1 MRLLPLILLAAST
14 VTFAQS
20 EVEPS
25 LFKSE
30 RLFTSDG
37 KVETDRGHRIESG
50 LLNDIA
56 YRLYYVDGSGSFV
69 GKPGNVLATSEYGS
83 NWETRCYKDSMDDSK
98 SCDMKKGNFW
108 LTVSP
113 KSKRETDITI
123 GVDNFPGTNVAIRID
138 RAKAIYS
145 AANGNG
151 HFSNAQSLRIIE
163 QLKKGKSF
171 TTNYT
176 EWPYQ
181 SIKEA
186 TWDVYGFNE
195 CFQYITWAVER
206 IK

>member
-1 MRLLPLILLAAST
+1 MRLFPISLVIVSAAA
-14 VTFAQS
+14 FAQP

-30 RLFTSDG
+30 RLFTSDA
-37 KVETDRGHRIESG
+37 KVETDRQHKIESG
-50 LLNDIA
+50 LLNGVA
-56 YRLYYVDGSGSFV
+56 YRIYYADGSGSFV
-69 GKPGNVLATSEYGS
+69 GKPGNILGTSENG

-98 SCDMKKGNFW
+98 SCDMKKGTLW
-108 LTVSP
+108 LTVNP
-113 KSKRETDITI
+113 KSKRETDISI
-123 GVDNFPGTNVAIRID
+123 GVDNFPGTNVGIRID

-163 QLKKGKSF
+163 QLKKGEAF

-176 EWPYQ
+176 EWPYR

-186 TWDVYGFNE
+186 TWEAYGFNE
-195 CFQYITWAVER
+195 CLQYITWAVER